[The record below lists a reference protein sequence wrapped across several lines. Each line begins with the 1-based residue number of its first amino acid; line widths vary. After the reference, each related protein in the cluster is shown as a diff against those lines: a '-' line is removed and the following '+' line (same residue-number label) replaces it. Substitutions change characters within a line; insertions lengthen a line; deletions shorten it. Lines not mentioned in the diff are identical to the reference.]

1 MKVDRL
7 KNSVVGSV
15 LMLLI
20 FVQVSCKSTY
30 ELGQVRAHGMSDNRL
45 YNHVVDSS
53 LQYKTLFVKRFSAH
67 CDVNGKGQS
76 LRGSIKILKD
86 SIIMVQINA
95 PTGILEVY
103 RLYITPDSVKLI
115 DRLKKKCVFSD
126 FTYLSKKLNM
136 NVDFNTLQ
144 SILTN
149 SIFQFKDKDVKER
162 PFVRNFKSKVID
174 NKYVFISDKAAKV
187 NRKLRKD
194 KLWKLNKFNYHR
206 FEIDPSLMLITDILV
221 KEFDEK
227 RNISLK
233 YRNFINVGQQKFPRE
248 LVFKVKDTI
257 QSLSCKMK
265 YNKLV
270 INQNIKFPFRISSK
284 FERIY
289 PQ

>member
-7 KNSVVGSV
+7 KKSVVGSV
-15 LMLLI
+15 FILL
-20 FVQVSCKSTY
+20 VLLQVSCKSTY
-30 ELGQVRAHGMSDNRL
+30 KLGQVRAHGISDNKL
-45 YNHVVDSS
+45 YKHVVDSS

-67 CDVNGKGQS
+67 CEVNGKGQS
-76 LRGSIKILKD
+76 LKGSIKILKD

-95 PTGILEVY
+95 PTGILEVA

-115 DRLKKKCVFSD
+115 DRLKKKYVLSD
-126 FTYLSKKLNM
+126 FTYLSKKLGM
-136 NVDFNTLQ
+136 NTDFNTLQ

-149 SIFQFKDKDVKER
+149 SIFQFKDKDEKER
-162 PFVRNFKSKVID
+162 PFVRNFKSKMID
-174 NKYVFISDKAAKV
+174 NKYVFISDKASKV
-187 NRKLRKD
+187 NRKLRKE

-206 FEIDPSLMLITDILV
+206 FEIDPALMLITDILV
-221 KEFDEK
+221 REFDEE

-233 YRNFINVGQQKFPRE
+233 YRDFIDVGQQKFPSE
-248 LVFKVKDTI
+248 LVFNVKDTT

-270 INQNIKFPFRISSK
+270 INQNLKFPFRISSK
-284 FERIY
+284 FERLY